1 MPDYNGFCTFV
12 FNSNRILITIFSYL
26 GITKILAMEQAQKFF
41 QDKKIVVQADGV
53 QGTVYKINSYL
64 QSVGSARL
72 VTQTLRLAKS
82 AGVNDLRILR
92 T

>member
-26 GITKILAMEQAQKFF
+26 GITKISVMEQAQEFF

-64 QSVGSARL
+64 QSVGGAGL
-72 VTQTLRLAKS
+72 VIKTLRLAKS
-82 AGVNDLRILR
+82 AGVSDLWILQ